1 MHDHGLVGP
10 ARTPRGSGVYWT
22 LGREAREV
30 TPMSRSGDEPMHAR
44 SPLRLRLGLALFG
57 VACGV
62 AGVVVFALTGHAPLV
77 ALFAVLGV
85 VAVVDA
91 GVVARHIRQ
100 GPHYQPGP
108 DVPPY
113 RPVEADRPPRRE
125 PRPVP
130 AGRRTRED
138 LLLMGTCLL
147 LLVIAW
153 VALRPISTAAA
164 VAVTLL
170 AMVIPPAAAIV
181 ANRQQR

>member
-1 MHDHGLVGP
+1 
-10 ARTPRGSGVYWT
+10 
-22 LGREAREV
+22 
-30 TPMSRSGDEPMHAR
+30 MSRSGDEPMHAR

-62 AGVVVFALTGHAPLV
+62 AGVVLFAVAGHTPLV
-77 ALFAVLGV
+77 VVFAVLGV

-91 GVVARHIRQ
+91 AVVARHIRQ

-113 RPVEADRPPRRE
+113 RPVDPERRSRRE
-125 PRPVP
+125 PRAVP
-130 AGRRTRED
+130 AGTRTREY
-138 LLLMGTCLL
+138 LLLMGSCVL

-153 VALRPISTAAA
+153 VGLRLVSTTAA
-164 VAVTLL
+164 VVVTLV

>member
-1 MHDHGLVGP
+1 
-10 ARTPRGSGVYWT
+10 
-22 LGREAREV
+22 
-30 TPMSRSGDEPMHAR
+30 MSRSGDEPMHAR

-57 VACGV
+57 VTCGV
-62 AGVVVFALTGHAPLV
+62 AGVVLFAATGHTPLVVVFAL
-77 ALFAVLGV
+77 LGV

-91 GVVARHIRQ
+91 AVVARHIRQ

-113 RPVEADRPPRRE
+113 RPVDPERRPRRE

-130 AGRRTRED
+130 ARRRTREY
-138 LLLMGTCLL
+138 LLLMGTCVL

-153 VALRPISTAAA
+153 VGLRLVSTAAA
-164 VAVTLL
+164 VVVTLV
-170 AMVIPPAAAIV
+170 AMVILPAAAIV